1 MFKRVRW
8 MSIGAVAG
16 FAGSLWM
23 QQRVK
28 RTLEEHPSIRVGA
41 ELASMARKAGRDVK
55 DAVLDGREA
64 MVQREEELR
73 AELAARLVPIR
84 PDTPLLQAAL
94 PNPRH
99 PSRHPGRPSPQLR
112 LVSEGEVDP
121 TGETDAGDPDARDPG
136 SIPAAS
142 RVSGLLPPGGS
153 TAEPMSPAS
162 PAAERPGRPERS
174 DQGEPADRRDEG
186 QGRPPATDSSDRGRN
201 GRPRRRRR

>member
-64 MVQREEELR
+64 MAKREEELR

-94 PNPRH
+94 PTARH
-99 PSRHPGRPSPQLR
+99 PAHRPGHPGPQLR
-112 LVSEGEVDP
+112 VV
-121 TGETDAGDPDARDPG
+121 A
-136 SIPAAS
+136 PA
-142 RVSGLLPPGGS
+142 
-153 TAEPMSPAS
+153 
-162 PAAERPGRPERS
+162 
-174 DQGEPADRRDEG
+174 
-186 QGRPPATDSSDRGRN
+186 
-201 GRPRRRRR
+201 